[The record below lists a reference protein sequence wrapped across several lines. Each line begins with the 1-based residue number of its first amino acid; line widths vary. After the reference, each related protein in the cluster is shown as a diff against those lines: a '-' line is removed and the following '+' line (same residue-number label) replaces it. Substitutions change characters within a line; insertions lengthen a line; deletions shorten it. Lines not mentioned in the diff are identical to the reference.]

1 MSQIDT
7 AFVNGFHANFDLA
20 LQQMQSRLEPYVRVE
35 TQTGEYDYFDRIGS
49 LEVTEVTTRWADTVN
64 SEITHDRRQSHIRDF
79 DASVLIDQ
87 KDKLRMLQDP
97 TSSYIQTL
105 VAAHNRKKDDLIIQ
119 AAFATAKTGKAG
131 GTDVTF
137 PSGNVIAVTGAL
149 TSNAYGVPNVNS
161 EGGDRNLT
169 PGKLRTAKLILD
181 RASEKLG
188 GDGEP
193 HILVCDPIQIASL
206 MTNTK
211 VTSSDYNTVRALV
224 SGEVDTFMGF
234 KFVRTTR
241 LSATSGVRDC
251 IAFVRSA
258 LMLVKK
264 VDTTVRVTE
273 RPDKRYA
280 VQAYTNSTMGAVRMW
295 EEGVVKIQCTDNAGL
310 GEIAG
315 T

>member
-64 SEITHDRRQSHIRDF
+64 SEIAHDRRQSHIRDF

-131 GTDVTF
+131 GTDVAF
-137 PSGNVIAVTGAL
+137 PSGNTILVTGVL
-149 TSNAYGVPNVNS
+149 TGNSYGVPDPGT
-161 EGGDRNLT
+161 EGGDYNLT

-193 HILVCDPIQIASL
+193 HILACDPIQIAALLS
-206 MTNTK
+206 NTK
-211 VTSSDYNTVRALV
+211 ATSSDYNTVRALM
-224 SGEVDTFMGF
+224 SGDIDTYMGF

-241 LSATSGVRDC
+241 LSASSGVRDC

-258 LMLVKK
+258 LMLSKK

-295 EEGVVKIQCTDNAGL
+295 EEGVVKIQCKDSANL
-310 GEIAG
+310 GAIS
-315 T
+315 